1 MSVVPHSAS
10 IEASHGLIPSQ
21 PPSAAAAPFLSSWT
35 LAVRRRLHSLHLSLR
50 LETAASLAR
59 LYAAQPPFSVDTH
72 ISLQLEHLIR
82 DAFLDDLYEGALH
95 CATVRDA
102 DSRAVGIV
110 YWRDVDEADVRRWI
124 KPQHAQHIL
133 DAATHDQPAL
143 PASPTHNAPR
153 AALLAAD
160 DAPGGDGDGVLDALS
175 AFSPYQQLTAA
186 HWLKVELLVTVPSHA
201 HLHLATLLL
210 SSALLLSASSHG
222 AGPTHSLLHIAGGS
236 HNTAACALY
245 GRLGFRAIPREWVNE
260 PNRDVWLMVDVMR
273 WMRGSDWARVLGDGW
288 DEVEGEGGAAAGKVS
303 GLLTDGQNQQEQ
315 HEQGAHS
322 VDVR

>member
-1 MSVVPHSAS
+1 MSVIPHSTVS
-10 IEASHGLIPSQ
+10 TNASHELSSSQ
-21 PPSAAAAPFLSSWT
+21 PPSGATAPFLSSWT
-35 LAVRRRLHSLHLSLR
+35 LAVRRRLHSLHLALR
-50 LETAASLAR
+50 LETPASLAR
-59 LYAAQPPFSVDTH
+59 LCATQPPFSADTH
-72 ISLQLEHLIR
+72 ISLQLEQLIR
-82 DAFLDDLYEGALH
+82 DAFVDDLYEGALH

-102 DSRAVGIV
+102 DDRAVGIV

-143 PASPTHNAPR
+143 PAASTHAQ

-160 DAPGGDGDGVLDALS
+160 DASGSEQDGVMDALS

-201 HLHLATLLL
+201 HLHVATLLL
-210 SSALLLSASSHG
+210 SSALLLSASSHSP
-222 AGPTHSLLHIAGGS
+222 APTHSLLHIAGGS

-245 GRLGFRAIPREWVNE
+245 SRLGFRAIPREWVNE

-273 WMRGSDWARVLGDGW
+273 WMRGSDWTRVLGEGW
-288 DEVEGEGGAAAGKVS
+288 DEVEGESGVAGGKVS
-303 GLLTDGQNQQEQ
+303 GLLTDGQNQE
-315 HEQGAHS
+315 ERDEPSTYS